1 MRPVGIT
8 SVAEEIPY
16 MSPIGVSK
24 AASRTKPTTSP
35 CISKSS
41 PGLRSRH
48 TSPILTIGTTALMI
62 VPTTCTTRPFIR
74 SVDRSCRATRIISVM

>member
-1 MRPVGIT
+1 M
-8 SVAEEIPY
+8 
-16 MSPIGVSK
+16 
-24 AASRTKPTTSP
+24 
-35 CISKSS
+35 
-41 PGLRSRH
+41 RSRH